1 MYLNEVHYLA
11 PRRPLL
17 PSCVEGDRHSQ
28 SQLYAMSAP
37 GMFTVCLR
45 YSRNRE
51 EAEEVMQEGF
61 LKVFRNLH
69 QFQKR
74 GSFQGWIRKIMINT
88 ALEKF
93 RSKPNLYPLLS
104 IDGLEE
110 NLQNDFSFEYILHEL
125 DAKDLIL
132 MIQHLPIGYR
142 MVFNLHIFEGM
153 KHREISESLGI
164 SEGTSKSNLHDARKI
179 LQAQIAARMTVAS
192 KNGS

>member
-1 MYLNEVHYLA
+1 MV
-11 PRRPLL
+11 
-17 PSCVEGDRHSQ
+17 
-28 SQLYAMSAP
+28 
-37 GMFTVCLR
+37 
-45 YSRNRE
+45 
-51 EAEEVMQEGF
+51 
-61 LKVFRNLH
+61 
-69 QFQKR
+69 
-74 GSFQGWIRKIMINT
+74 NT